1 MPPTTGIGPGV
12 ERMAMIFTEQE
23 IIDDVIFFP
32 MMRPSVSPVNA
43 SIYGV
48 AEPAL
53 APVEDLAL
61 SVEDF
66 EALCRDGVLKPH
78 ARHLMLKPHVRLWS
92 VAPAKSRGSGHVE
105 IEGFL
110 PNSVLRLAGYKLKTE
125 EVLSDEEA
133 KKQALGLIELSL
145 VKFLHET
152 FPDCQVTVSP
162 ATVLRQRVAALAA
175 LQASALAATP
185 ATSEPGPAAGREEK
199 MVVCWPVFF
208 S

>member
-1 MPPTTGIGPGV
+1 
-12 ERMAMIFTEQE
+12 MIFTEQE

-78 ARHLMLKPHVRLWS
+78 APPPHPQAARALVEC
-92 VAPAKSRGSGHVE
+92 APGKSRGSGHVE

-110 PNSVLRLAGYKLKTE
+110 PNSVLRLAGYKLKA
-125 EVLSDEEA
+125 EEA
-133 KKQALGLIELSL
+133 LPEEEEKKRVLGLIELSL
-145 VKFLHET
+145 VKFLREK
-152 FPDCQVTVSP
+152 FPECQVTVSP
-162 ATVLRQRVAALAA
+162 ATVLRQA
-175 LQASALAATP
+175 
-185 ATSEPGPAAGREEK
+185 
-199 MVVCWPVFF
+199 
-208 S
+208 

>member
-1 MPPTTGIGPGV
+1 MDAVGDFIEALEYGMPPTTGIGPGV

-48 AEPAL
+48 VEPAL

-78 ARHLMLKPHVRLWS
+78 ARHLLLKPHLRLWPS
-92 VAPAKSRGSGHVE
+92 APGASRGSCHVE
-105 IEGFL
+105 IAGFL
-110 PNSVLRLAGYKLKTE
+110 PNSILRLAGYKL
-125 EVLSDEEA
+125 DPG
-133 KKQALGLIELSL
+133 QALSEEEEKKKLVLGMIELSL
-145 VKFLHET
+145 VKFLGDK
-152 FPDCQVTVSP
+152 FPECQVTVSP
-162 ATVLRQRVAALAA
+162 VTLLRN
-175 LQASALAATP
+175 S
-185 ATSEPGPAAGREEK
+185 
-199 MVVCWPVFF
+199 
-208 S
+208 